1 MYCAVNQIYQG
12 DARDLLPQLAPD
24 SIACSVWS
32 PPYHL
37 GKDYEKDMSY
47 DEWQALLR
55 DVIQLHYAILQ
66 PGGFLVINIA
76 DILCFPDDA
85 MPRIQAANL
94 RRQRSDVTREDVLA
108 AKAAYP
114 HYNRYQLA
122 ELLGC
127 SEQTIDR
134 RLNGNNI
141 RGGKYGTQT
150 RVQLVSGLIEQAAMA
165 AGLYLYDRRIW
176 VKDPAWEN
184 SQWHSLSY
192 RAVDEFEYLFFF
204 WKPGITVV
212 DRKKLTSEEWAAW
225 GSRAVW
231 TIRSVRTNDDHEAK
245 FPVELPRRVI
255 KLLTFPG
262 DTVLDCFMGSGT
274 TAIAAIR
281 EGRNYIGIE
290 LLPKYVDLAQ
300 RACAEA
306 TQGMALLRAVGAD
319 EADQAGVAGSDG
331 SLSPMSNSSSSFI
344 S

>member
-1 MYCAVNQIYQG
+1 MSLAVNQIYHG
-12 DARDLLPQLAPD
+12 DARALLPQIAPD

-37 GKDYEKDMSY
+37 GKAYEQDVTY
-47 DEWQALLR
+47 TEWVDLLQE
-55 DVIQLHYAILQ
+55 VIRLHYALLK
-66 PGGFLVINIA
+66 PGGFLVVNIA
-76 DILCFPDDA
+76 DILCFPDPS
-85 MPRIQAANL
+85 MPRIQAANV
-94 RRQRSDVTREDVLA
+94 RRQRCDVTREDVLSA
-108 AKAAYP
+108 RASYP

-141 RGGKYGTQT
+141 RGGKYAPQT
-150 RVQLVSGLIEQAAMA
+150 RVQLVSQIIEQAATA
-165 AGLYLYDRRIW
+165 ANLYIYDRRIW

-204 WKPGITVV
+204 WKPGVTVI
-212 DRKKLTSEEWAAW
+212 DRSKLTSEEWAAW

-231 TIRSVRTNDDHEAK
+231 TIRSVRANDDHEAK
-245 FPVELPRRVI
+245 FPLELPRRVI

-274 TAIAAIR
+274 TAVAALQQ
-281 EGRNYIGIE
+281 GRQYIGIE
-290 LLPKYVDLAQ
+290 LLSHYVELAR
-300 RACAEA
+300 RACAAEMSRA
-306 TQGMALLRAVGAD
+306 AMVQEMGDTYQAEIDAVQLSLLDTR
-319 EADQAGVAGSDG
+319 S
-331 SLSPMSNSSSSFI
+331 
-344 S
+344 

>member
-1 MYCAVNQIYQG
+1 MSLATNEIYQG
-12 DARDLLPQLAPD
+12 DARELLKQIEPD

-37 GKDYEKDMSY
+37 GKNYEKDISY
-47 DEWQALLR
+47 DEWVDLLQK
-55 DVIQLHYAILQ
+55 VIQLHYPVLK

-76 DILCFPDDA
+76 DILCFPDA
-85 MPRIQAANL
+85 SMPRIQAANV

-108 AKAAYP
+108 AKEAYP

-141 RGGKYGTQT
+141 RGGKYMTQT
-150 RVQLVSGLIEQAAMA
+150 RVQLVSSIIEEAGLA
-165 AGLYLYDRRIW
+165 AGFYLYDRRIW

-204 WKPGITVV
+204 WKPGITTI

-245 FPVELPRRVI
+245 FPIELPRRVI

-262 DTVLDCFMGSGT
+262 DTVLDCFMGSGS

-281 EGRNYIGIE
+281 EERNYIGIE
-290 LLPKYVDLAQ
+290 LLPEYVELARKSCEAAMQ
-300 RACAEA
+300 GMVLLREVGQDNTTEQVNPAEA
-306 TQGMALLRAVGAD
+306 VQLRLPNA
-319 EADQAGVAGSDG
+319 
-331 SLSPMSNSSSSFI
+331 NS
-344 S
+344 